1 MHRAMQFCY
10 IAICGYASR
19 MIALSRR
26 SLLLRLLMIAPL
38 LFGVLVKPVLGVACD
53 LRDAA
58 AAAVAHATDDGA
70 VQAPADAGGD
80 CCCVPGCDDC
90 CTHSVAL
97 VARVDGAVAGCAPA
111 SPLPSAVVSFVP
123 APDPVAFRPPI
134 RA

>member
-1 MHRAMQFCY
+1 MQFCY
-10 IAICGYASR
+10 IAVCGYAGG
-19 MIALSRR
+19 MIALFRR
-26 SLLLRLLMIAPL
+26 SPLLRLLMIAPL

-58 AAAVAHATDDGA
+58 ASVAHVVDGA

-97 VARVDGAVAGCAPA
+97 VARVHSAAAACAPA
-111 SPLPSAVVSFVP
+111 SPAPSPAVVFVP
-123 APDPVAFRPPI
+123 APQPVALRPPI